1 VWLAVQP
8 RALRDGVEVVA
19 MDSFTGFKP
28 AAAAEGLPD
37 AVPAMDP
44 FQVAKLAGAA
54 IDQYLRRV

>member
-1 VWLAVQP
+1 
-8 RALRDGVEVVA
+8 

-44 FQVAKLAGAA
+44 FQVVKLAGAA